1 MSCLNMILS
10 NTRRKHHQAD

>member
-1 MSCLNMILS
+1 MILS